1 MATDQAAAPS
11 PSKGSDRAASPGIK
25 KHTDVN
31 RKRMARLGWYFSTPA
46 LLVVAAVTIFPII
59 FSVVMSLS
67 NVQVLGSG
75 FQLSGAT
82 LQNFKTVFTSPVW
95 RYALLFTL
103 IYTIVTVT
111 IEVVLGTMIALV
123 LERLRGLRGW
133 MMALLLIPWS
143 LITVISAQLWNYIY
157 DPTYGAA
164 DAIFSA
170 LGLGHPVILGSNAS
184 AIIAMMVADIWKTT
198 PFVSIIVLAGLVMLP
213 GDVYEAAEMDGSN
226 GWQTFWRITLPLLR
240 PTIALAVLF
249 RVLQAFGLF
258 DLPFV
263 LTSGGPGY
271 ATTSLAVLGY
281 QAMFTNLSFGPGAA
295 VAVTTAVLVVV
306 GCVLFLRV
314 FRSQVNQGEE
324 E

>member
-1 MATDQAAAPS
+1 MST
-11 PSKGSDRAASPGIK
+11 DRAATPPSLTSRRTLPPEHVRK
-25 KHTDVN
+25 KDVN
-31 RKRMARLGWYFSTPA
+31 RRRMARLGWYFSTPA
-46 LLVVAAVTIFPII
+46 LVVVAAVTIFPVV
-59 FSVVMSLS
+59 FSLVMSLS
-67 NVQVLGSG
+67 SVQVLGSG
-75 FQLSGAT
+75 FQLGGFT
-82 LQNFKTVFTSPVW
+82 LSNFNTVFGSVKW
-95 RYALLFTL
+95 RYALGFTVL
-103 IYTIVTVT
+103 YTVVTVT
-111 IEVVLGTMIALV
+111 VEVVLGTMIALV

-184 AIIAMMVADIWKTT
+184 AVIAMMVADIWKTT
-198 PFVSIIVLAGLVMLP
+198 PFVAIIVLAGLVMLP
-213 GDVYEAAEMDGSN
+213 GDVYEAAEVDGSN

-249 RVLQAFGLF
+249 RILQAFGLF

-263 LTSGGPGY
+263 LTQGGPGY

-281 QAMFTNLSFGPGAA
+281 QAMFTNLAFGPGAA
-295 VAVTTAVLVVV
+295 VAVTTAALVVV
-306 GCVLFLRV
+306 GCILFLRV
-314 FRSQVNQGEE
+314 FRAQVNEGEE
-324 E
+324 S

>member
-1 MATDQAAAPS
+1 MASESTASTASSNPS
-11 PSKGSDRAASPGIK
+11 RVHPPSVKR
-25 KHTDVN
+25 KHDVN
-31 RKRMARLGWYFSTPA
+31 RRRMARLGWYFSTPA
-46 LLVVAAVTIFPII
+46 LLVVAAVTIFPIV

-75 FQLSGAT
+75 FQLNGAT
-82 LQNFKTVFTSPVW
+82 LNNFKIVFTSEKW
-95 RYALLFTL
+95 RYALAFTVV
-103 IYTIVTVT
+103 YTIVTVT
-111 IEVVLGTMIALV
+111 IEVIFGTLIALV

-170 LGLGHPVILGSNAS
+170 LGMGHPVILGSNAS

-198 PFVSIIVLAGLVMLP
+198 PFVAIIVLAGLVMLP
-213 GDVYEAAEMDGSN
+213 GDVYEAAEMDGAN
-226 GWQTFWRITLPLLR
+226 GWKTFWQITLPLLR

-249 RVLQAFGLF
+249 RILQAFGLF

-263 LTSGGPGY
+263 LTQGGPGY

-324 E
+324 T